1 MNTIDLFKV
10 DEISISY
17 SPRKVNFKRP
27 RVDTSIEAYVILKEN
42 WSNDIALREEFNILL
57 LDNQNQVLGMSN
69 LSKGG
74 ITCTIVDIRLAFAT
88 AIKARANN
96 LILAH
101 NHPSNCLRPSIAD
114 IALTRKFLKAGN
126 FLDIKI
132 WDHII
137 LTPDSGYFSFADE
150 DLITHE

>member
-1 MNTIDLFKV
+1 MSTIDLFKV

-17 SPRKVNFKRP
+17 SPRKTQGVRPQVNSSM
-27 RVDTSIEAYVILKEN
+27 DAYVIFKEN

-57 LDNQNQVLGMSN
+57 LDNQCRVLGMSN

-74 ITCTIVDIRLAFAT
+74 ITSTLVDIRLAFAT
-88 AIKARANN
+88 AIKSRASCM
-96 LILAH
+96 ILAH
-101 NHPSNCLRPSIAD
+101 NHPSNCLRPSLAD
-114 IALTRKFLKAGN
+114 IALTRKFLYAGKI
-126 FLDIKI
+126 LDINI

-150 DLITHE
+150 DLITVE